1 MEPQVFRG
9 YRESTVVLN
18 CNRNLWVTFAQLF
31 KLKTMISP
39 FPQFYNDTW
48 DYSQPA
54 LTSSN
59 SNKGTPEQGVK
70 SFQS

>member
-1 MEPQVFRG
+1 M
-9 YRESTVVLN
+9 
-18 CNRNLWVTFAQLF
+18 
-31 KLKTMISP
+31 SP